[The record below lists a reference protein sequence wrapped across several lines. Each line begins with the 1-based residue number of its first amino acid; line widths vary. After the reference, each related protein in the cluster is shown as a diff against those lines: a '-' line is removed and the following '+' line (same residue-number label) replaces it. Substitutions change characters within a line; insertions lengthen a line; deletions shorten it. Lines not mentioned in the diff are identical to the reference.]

1 MDRDAQIQRYKER
14 IRRYEKEKQLY
25 KDMICTWKAEAQK
38 WKLYHSRMEEALTM
52 RGQAIHTFTAG
63 REARLMWLYRLG
75 GLHERISEE
84 VRLEVGDIIDAAY
97 EQWRKSCDEKQLSGE
112 STDAESD
119 GSN

>member
-1 MDRDAQIQRYKER
+1 
-14 IRRYEKEKQLY
+14 
-25 KDMICTWKAEAQK
+25 
-38 WKLYHSRMEEALTM
+38 M

-97 EQWRKSCDEKQLSGE
+97 EQWRKS
-112 STDAESD
+112 
-119 GSN
+119 